1 MEVRQLRYFLAV
13 VEHGSI
19 TRAAEALFISQPSLS
34 QALRAFERQVG
45 ARLLRRQGR
54 GVVLTAEGQALVGPA
69 RQILTDL
76 ADARSAVRQVA
87 DLRSGRLNVAAS
99 ATLAL
104 DPTAAIVARL
114 HRSHPGIVVHLHDV
128 ENREDIVES
137 VRSGDCELGVVGLPL
152 TGTRLVARPTGT
164 QELLLVLPPGTET
177 SGPVALSSLCTPAN
191 PLPLLL
197 PPVGRSER
205 AMIDAAFEAAGARPV
220 VGVECGHLEA
230 VGNMVLAGAG
240 GTFFPP
246 SLAENWRRL
255 GAHVVATRPAPVREI
270 GMVSRS
276 GPLSPA
282 GRAFLTAAGH
292 VP

>member
-13 VEHGSI
+13 VDHGSI
-19 TRAAEALFISQPSLS
+19 TRAAEALYISQPSLS
-34 QALRAFERQVG
+34 QALHAFERQVG
-45 ARLLRRQGR
+45 VRLLRRQGR
-54 GVVLTAEGQALVGPA
+54 GVVLTAEGRALVGPA

-76 ADARSAVRQVA
+76 ADAKTAVRQVT
-87 DLRSGRLNVAAS
+87 DLRSGRLNIAAS
-99 ATLAL
+99 STLAL

-114 HRSHPGIVVHLHDV
+114 HRAHPGIVVHIQDV

-137 VRSGDCELGVVGLPL
+137 VRSGGCELGVVGLPL

-164 QELLLVLPPGTET
+164 QELLLVLPPGTEVV
-177 SGPVALSSLCTPAN
+177 GPVALSSLCAPSN

-205 AMIDAAFEAAGARPV
+205 AMIDAAFEAVGARPI
-220 VGVECGHLEA
+220 VGIECEHLEA

-246 SLAENWRRL
+246 SLAETWQRL
-255 GAHVVATRPAPVREI
+255 GAGIVQTNPAPVREI
-270 GMVSRS
+270 GIVSRS

-282 GRAFLTAAGH
+282 ARAFLKVAGH
-292 VP
+292 GP